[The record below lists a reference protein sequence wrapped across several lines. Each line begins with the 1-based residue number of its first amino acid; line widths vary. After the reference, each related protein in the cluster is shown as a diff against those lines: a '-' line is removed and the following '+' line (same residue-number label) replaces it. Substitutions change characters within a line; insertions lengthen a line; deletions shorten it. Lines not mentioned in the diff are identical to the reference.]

1 SGRERNTLDLT
12 AGVSVPELR
21 RFVAAR
27 LPEYMVPSAFVV
39 LDRLPLAPNGKLD
52 RAALP
57 APAVRNETYRAPVS
71 EPERILAAVFAEV
84 LGVDRVGVDD
94 DFFVVGGDSIRSIQ
108 VVSRARARGVEVTP
122 REVFQNRTVA
132 ELAQVAA
139 GRGGAAET
147 LEELAGGGVGFV
159 PLLPVAR
166 YLLEL
171 GGGFGRFTMST
182 VVDLPGGIDRAGL
195 VATLSAV
202 WDRHDLLRSR
212 LVEGGLEVGAPGCVD
227 VAPLI
232 ERVEVDGSW
241 DGAWYERAARELDVA
256 TGLLDPAAGVMARF
270 VWFDAPSGGRL
281 VIVLHHLV
289 VDGVSWRIL
298 LPDLAEAWKQVRDG
312 RTPELPAVGTS
323 VRRWA
328 HALVEEASSPE
339 RVAELELWRS
349 VVEGPDPLI
358 GARPVDPAVDTISTV
373 DYVWIRLPAAVTQA
387 LLTDVPAAFRGGV
400 NDGLLSALALAVA
413 RWRRDR
419 GIDESSLLVKL
430 EGHGREEAVV
440 PGADLSRTVG
450 WFTSMFPVRLD
461 IGGADVEE
469 ALAGGAAAGQVVKA
483 VKEQLL
489 RIPDKG
495 MGHGLLRYLNEET
508 AAVLAG
514 RPTGQIA
521 FNYLGQFSAGTDMP
535 EELRGLGFGQTPGMN
550 ELIAVPDADMPVMST
565 LEINALVTE
574 SGRLTARVGFPTGV
588 LSRDEVR
595 ELADLWESALTG
607 LARHAGRPDAGGLTP
622 SDVLL
627 APVLQRDL
635 ERWEARFP
643 SLADVWPLTPLQHGL
658 LFESMLADASY
669 DAYHVQVVY
678 GLSGAVEP
686 ERMRAAGQALLDRYA
701 NLRTA
706 FVSDRAGELVQLVL
720 DEVELPWLLADL
732 RELDDT
738 ARAEALRRLLAE
750 DEADHFDPARPPLLR
765 ISLALTG
772 ADEAQ
777 LVLTSHHALLDG
789 WSLSILM
796 GELLRLYGSGG
807 DPSVL
812 PRAHRYGDFL
822 RWLSEQDPAASDRA
836 WRTELAGVEEPT
848 LVVTDTSVRADARR
862 VGQADIPLAPETAR
876 ALIGVAAEL
885 GVTLSTLVQGAWAI
899 VLAGITGRQDV
910 VFGTTVSGR
919 PPAVPGV
926 ESMVGLFINT
936 LPVRAELSPWQS
948 LRQVLTALQDRQ
960 SALMDHHHVG
970 LTEICRTAGL
980 TTLFDTVVVF
990 ESFPMERDGLA
1001 DADAN
1006 GGVAITGV
1014 GTGNGTHYPLGIA
1027 AAADDRLHVVMEYQQ
1042 DHFEAAVAEGV
1053 ADRLGRVLTRIAA

>member
-1 SGRERNTLDLT
+1 
-12 AGVSVPELR
+12 
-21 RFVAAR
+21 
-27 LPEYMVPSAFVV
+27 M
-39 LDRLPLAPNGKLD
+39 
-52 RAALP
+52 
-57 APAVRNETYRAPVS
+57 
-71 EPERILAAVFAEV
+71 
-84 LGVDRVGVDD
+84 
-94 DFFVVGGDSIRSIQ
+94 
-108 VVSRARARGVEVTP
+108 
-122 REVFQNRTVA
+122 A
-132 ELAQVAA
+132 ELARVAA
-139 GRGGAAET
+139 GRGAAVE
-147 LEELAGGGVGFV
+147 LEELAGGGIGFV

-171 GGGFGRFTMST
+171 GGGYDRFTMSS
-182 VVDLPGGIDRAGL
+182 VVDLPAGIDRAGL

-212 LVEGGLEVGAPGCVD
+212 LVEGGLEVGAPGSVD
-227 VAPLI
+227 VAALV
-232 ERVEVDGSW
+232 ERVEADGL
-241 DGAWYERAARELDVA
+241 GCGLVRAGRRELDTA

-289 VDGVSWRIL
+289 VDGVSWRISC
-298 LPDLAEAWKQVRDG
+298 PNSPRPGSRSATTASRNCP
-312 RTPELPAVGTS
+312 RSAPPRAC
-323 VRRWA
+323 WA

-373 DYVWIRLPAAVTQA
+373 DYVWVRLPAAVTQA

-419 GIDESSLLVKL
+419 GVDESSLLVKL

-495 MGHGLLRYLNEET
+495 MGHVLLRYLNEET

-514 RPTGQIA
+514 HPTGQIA

-535 EELRGLGFGQTPGMN
+535 EELRGLGSTQTPGMN

-565 LEINALVTE
+565 LEINAAVTDTE
-574 SGRLTARVGFPTGV
+574 DGPALAVRFGFPTGV
-588 LSRDEVR
+588 LSREEVR
-595 ELADLWESALTG
+595 ELANLWGTALTG
-607 LARHAGRPDAGGLTP
+607 LARHAALPDAGGLTP
-622 SDVLL
+622 SDVPL
-627 APVLQRDL
+627 VDVRQGEL

-643 SLADVWPLTPLQHGL
+643 SLTDVWPLTPLQHGL
-658 LFESMLADASY
+658 LFESMLADTSY

-678 GLSGAVEP
+678 ALSGAVEP

-706 FVSDRAGELVQLVL
+706 FVSNRAGELVQLVL
-720 DEVELPWLLADL
+720 DAVELPWHLADL
-732 RELDDT
+732 RELDDA

-765 ISLALTG
+765 ITLALTG

-807 DPSVL
+807 YISVL

-822 RWLSEQDPAASDRA
+822 RWLSS
-836 WRTELAGVEEPT
+836 RT
-848 LVVTDTSVRADARR
+848 R
-862 VGQADIPLAPETAR
+862 
-876 ALIGVAAEL
+876 
-885 GVTLSTLVQGAWAI
+885 
-899 VLAGITGRQDV
+899 
-910 VFGTTVSGR
+910 R
-919 PPAVPGV
+919 PPTGPGV
-926 ESMVGLFINT
+926 PSWPGW
-936 LPVRAELSPWQS
+936 RSRRWS
-948 LRQVLTALQDRQ
+948 
-960 SALMDHHHVG
+960 
-970 LTEICRTAGL
+970 
-980 TTLFDTVVVF
+980 
-990 ESFPMERDGLA
+990 
-1001 DADAN
+1001 
-1006 GGVAITGV
+1006 
-1014 GTGNGTHYPLGIA
+1014 
-1027 AAADDRLHVVMEYQQ
+1027 
-1042 DHFEAAVAEGV
+1042 
-1053 ADRLGRVLTRIAA
+1053 